1 VSIGIT
7 VDSYIVYFERLK
19 DEARAGRTIR
29 SSVDK
34 GFASAFR
41 TVLAADAVSLLGAVI
56 LYEISVGDVKGFALF
71 LGIST
76 LLDIIVTYFFT
87 RPFVILMGQSRG
99 GNEASNMSMASGLG
113 VVAGATT

>member
-1 VSIGIT
+1 VSVGIT

-19 DEARAGRTIR
+19 DEARSGRTVR

-34 GFASAFR
+34 GFAERLPHRAGR
-41 TVLAADAVSLLGAVI
+41 RRRLLAGCGHPVQVI
-56 LYEISVGDVKGFALF
+56 SIGDVKGFALF

-87 RPFVILMGQSRG
+87 RPFVILLGQSR
-99 GNEASNMSMASGLG
+99 SGSRQS
-113 VVAGATT
+113 AA